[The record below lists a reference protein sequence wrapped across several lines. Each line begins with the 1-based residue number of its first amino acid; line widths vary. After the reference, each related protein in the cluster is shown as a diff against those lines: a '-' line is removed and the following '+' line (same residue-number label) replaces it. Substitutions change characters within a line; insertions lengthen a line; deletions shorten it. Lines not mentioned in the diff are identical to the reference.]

1 MQNYTQNGLQWG
13 NLFHKTCKEREESKN
28 IFRRIGGISLPRER
42 LGQESFVMSL
52 FTDHPAS
59 VGETYV
65 QHMGSAS
72 FFGSRMILAGLACML
87 HGLLPFLFTTTGRQT
102 IEMLHDRMVV
112 NRHRQPTSAPSAA
125 DRSRR
130 VAA

>member
-1 MQNYTQNGLQWG
+1 
-13 NLFHKTCKEREESKN
+13 
-28 IFRRIGGISLPRER
+28 
-42 LGQESFVMSL
+42 MSL
-52 FTDHPAS
+52 FTAHPAS

-87 HGLLPFLFTTTGRQT
+87 HGLLPFLFTSTGRQT

-112 NRHRQPTSAPSAA
+112 NRHRQSTP
-125 DRSRR
+125 RR
-130 VAA
+130 VVSDLSGRAAA

>member
-1 MQNYTQNGLQWG
+1 
-13 NLFHKTCKEREESKN
+13 
-28 IFRRIGGISLPRER
+28 
-42 LGQESFVMSL
+42 MSL

-87 HGLLPFLFTTTGRQT
+87 HGLLPFLFTSTGRRT
-102 IEMLHDRMVV
+102 IEVLHERMVV
-112 NRHRQPTSAPSAA
+112 NRHHQPAPA
-125 DRSRR
+125 R
-130 VAA
+130 VAAGLSRRAAA

>member
-1 MQNYTQNGLQWG
+1 
-13 NLFHKTCKEREESKN
+13 
-28 IFRRIGGISLPRER
+28 
-42 LGQESFVMSL
+42 MSL

-87 HGLLPFLFTTTGRQT
+87 HGLLPFLFTSTGRRT
-102 IEMLHDRMVV
+102 IEMLHERMVV
-112 NRHRQPTSAPSAA
+112 NRHRQPVPARLTADLSGRAA
-125 DRSRR
+125 
-130 VAA
+130 A